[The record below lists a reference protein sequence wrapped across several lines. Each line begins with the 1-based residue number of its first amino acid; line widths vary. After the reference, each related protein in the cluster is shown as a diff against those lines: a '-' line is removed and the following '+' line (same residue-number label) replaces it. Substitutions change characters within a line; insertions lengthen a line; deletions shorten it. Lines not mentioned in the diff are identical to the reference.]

1 VITSSLKYSFS
12 RTSKVLAVGC
22 DPDSLAASA
31 SILRNAGFIVS
42 PATVQQ
48 TLRLLDTE
56 LFDAVVLCHT
66 LNSRQASAVLALVQ
80 SLNREMPVI
89 QVYSDTPDP
98 AFRFAAPSYN
108 PSILLSV
115 LGRALGGDMRA
126 LRAIA

>member
-1 VITSSLKYSFS
+1 MITSSLKYSYS

-31 SILRNAGFIVS
+31 SILRNAGFTVS

-48 TLRLLDTE
+48 TLRLLDRE
-56 LFDAVVLCHT
+56 PFDAVVLCPT
-66 LNSRQASAVLALVQ
+66 LNPRQATAVLALVQ
-80 SLNREMPVI
+80 SLNSAVPVI

-115 LGRALGGDMRA
+115 LGRALEGDMRA
-126 LRAIA
+126 LRATA